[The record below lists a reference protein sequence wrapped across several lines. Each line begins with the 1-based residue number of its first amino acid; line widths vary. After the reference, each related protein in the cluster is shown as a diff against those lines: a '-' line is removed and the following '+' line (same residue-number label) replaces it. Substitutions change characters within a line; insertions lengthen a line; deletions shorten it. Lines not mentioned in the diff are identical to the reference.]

1 MKPQSAASVFQ
12 VASVDAALRYYK
24 DILGFSED
32 FRFDN
37 YAGVKLGEAYIHLCG
52 HSEHKRPVGGGTIY
66 VFCDE
71 VDAYYAETKKRGA
84 IVKSE
89 PRDYEYG
96 MRDFMALDPDG
107 NHLAFGCETKIQ

>member
-1 MKPQSAASVFQ
+1 MISQSAASVFQ

-24 DILGFSED
+24 DVLGFSED
-32 FRFDN
+32 FRFGA
-37 YAGVKLGEAYIHLCG
+37 YAGVKLGEACIHLCAHG
-52 HSEHKRPVGGGTIY
+52 EHRRPIGGGTIY

-71 VDAYYAETKKRGA
+71 VDGYYAEIKKKGA

-107 NHLAFGCETKIQ
+107 NHLAFGCEAKKA